1 MGKWEETQ
9 EAYHGQEPA
18 PEEKVIPER
27 DKMGLV
33 QALTI
38 LHRLRDTY
46 ESCEDI
52 RDAFNVV
59 FEWIDNAVILFAK
72 FGGH

>member
-9 EAYHGQEPA
+9 EAYYSRENP
-18 PEEKVIPER
+18 PEEKVIPEKN
-27 DKMGLV
+27 KMGLV

-38 LHRLRDTY
+38 LHSLRDAY
-46 ESCEDI
+46 GSCEDI
-52 RDAFNVV
+52 REAFNVV
-59 FEWIDNAVILFAK
+59 FEWIDNAVIFFKK